1 MRVTV
6 SCNMSSGNPTF
17 QSRLSWPRKSIL
29 QCCTSLIQ
37 SLLHRF
43 LHPEL
48 QLASLTSNS
57 QEQQLYL
64 VHSKWCSALQFMVHP
79 LQSSNHLL
87 RTLSLWIMLS
97 FYYSCINILFIFRAC
112 SKSSK
117 NIRVSTFHHVFNFV
131 AKVTSYNA
139 GLNNSNPRC
148 LQHTIPSHY
157 VHCHF
162 NFTRTNIMFL
172 HVFCYRTQF

>member
-1 MRVTV
+1 MQPLMRVTV

-29 QCCTSLIQ
+29 QCCTRLIQ

-48 QLASLTSNS
+48 QLASLTSNL

-64 VHSKWCSALQFMVHP
+64 VHSGSSALQFMVHP
-79 LQSSNHLL
+79 LQSSNHL
-87 RTLSLWIMLS
+87 LSLWIMLS
-97 FYYSCINILFIFRAC
+97 FYYSCINILFIFRTC

-131 AKVTSYNA
+131 AKVTSYNGVDA
-139 GLNNSNPRC
+139 GLNLSTW
-148 LQHTIPSHY
+148 QDI
-157 VHCHF
+157 
-162 NFTRTNIMFL
+162 
-172 HVFCYRTQF
+172 